1 MDKKQKKTTIN
12 PINDDDK
19 CFQCVAIVAL
29 NYEKIGS
36 NSQKMLKIESFISKY
51 NCKEVNYP
59 SRKGH

>member
-1 MDKKQKKTTIN
+1 MYKKQKKTIN

-19 CFQCVAIVAL
+19 CFQYVAIVAL

>member
-19 CFQCVAIVAL
+19 CFQYVAIVAL

>member
-1 MDKKQKKTTIN
+1 MDKKQKKTIN

-19 CFQCVAIVAL
+19 CFQYVAIVAL